1 MQTIASLARR
11 LDMSAEE
18 AVETLRKLHYDIE
31 DVDAEI
37 DDEQTDILIDID
49 ETPSA
54 FDAFLKKVKKEEA
67 AKKRKAER
75 LQKAAKKAA
84 VARKAKKKTATKK
97 TAASKSADEEAT
109 VEIAEPEEQA
119 EIAESTKVIVE
130 APVEEEPVEIVQPA
144 VSQEEAV
151 VEVFEE
157 PAQEMPL
164 IEESEEAPAL
174 AATVVEE
181 ESEKE
186 QEETP
191 VPEEPVAETPEIP
204 EQEVVSQQE
213 PQETVEILPE
223 VEPEETSE
231 VKSEDERT
239 GGDGDEVVAAILE
252 EEPVAAMI
260 LPPKEEEEKEENSAK
275 LTPVAQPE
283 TPVTNSRPLATPD
296 PEVVAAVIRK
306 AHERS
311 QQKAAVR
318 ARKTSERKGGAG
330 RKPAA
335 PAASIDA
342 PIPGPLPEKAEAGRG
357 APSGKTARKRK
368 KRAERAKLNEA
379 TMRREAAAA
388 VREIQAGG
396 SGKKRRKKQ
405 KRTDEAAS
413 TEQTQ
418 GGVIQVDE
426 NITVEQLANALQ
438 ADVTEVILALMDE
451 NIMANKNQVL
461 EMDVVRRLAAQY
473 DYEVEAVIPEEEDLL
488 AEEPDKPEDLR
499 LRAPVVTVMGHVDHG
514 KTSLLDRVRKDNV
527 AEGEA
532 GGITQHIAAYDVEMS
547 KGRVVFLDTPGH
559 EAFTQMRARGAHVT
573 DIVVLVVAADDGVKP
588 QTIEAIDHAKAAEVP
603 LVVAINKID
612 KPNAQPDR
620 VRQELTQYELV
631 DEAWGGKTIMRS
643 ISCKTGEGIEDLME
657 MLVLEA
663 EMLEL
668 KANPNKHARGAIV
681 ESELSRG
688 QGPVAWVLVQNGTL
702 HVGDYFLA
710 GESYGR
716 VRTMTNSKG
725 AQVKE
730 VGPSTPV
737 LVTGFSEPPN
747 AGDIFVTTED
757 ERVART
763 VAEKRV
769 AVNRQRKGPATK
781 HMTLED
787 FHARMMGVERK
798 QLNIIIKADVQ
809 GSVDVLNSSLAKLGN
824 EEVSVAVV
832 HSGVGGINE
841 SDIML
846 ASASDAVIVGFHVT
860 ANTRVKKI
868 AETEGVEIRTYRVI
882 YEMIDE
888 VRHALEGLL
897 TPDKKEVVLGHAEI
911 RQIFRSSAVGNIA
924 GSLQLDGETTRGSLA
939 RLIRDDVV
947 IQETKI
953 ATVRREKDE
962 VRSVATG
969 FECGIKLE
977 RYDDIQIGDII
988 ETYRIDEV
996 SKTL

>member
-54 FDAFLKKVKKEEA
+54 FDTFLKKVKKEEA

-97 TAASKSADEEAT
+97 KTASEPAEEEKAAETAESEEAA
-109 VEIAEPEEQA
+109 VIAQAPEVA
-119 EIAESTKVIVE
+119 VE
-130 APVEEEPVEIVQPA
+130 APVEEEAPVEIVPPA
-144 VSQEEAV
+144 EPQEEVAAEV
-151 VEVFEE
+151 VEEST
-157 PAQEMPL
+157 PEMPVVL
-164 IEESEEAPAL
+164 EAEEAPA
-174 AATVVEE
+174 AAVAEEAPEEELVAETRVEEKAVDEKPEAAELISEE
-181 ESEKE
+181 ES
-186 QEETP
+186 
-191 VPEEPVAETPEIP
+191 
-204 EQEVVSQQE
+204 
-213 PQETVEILPE
+213 QETVEILPE
-223 VEPEETSE
+223 VEETLETQSDSEETGTTVE
-231 VKSEDERT
+231 
-239 GGDGDEVVAAILE
+239 VAAAIVE
-252 EEPVAAMI
+252 ETPVAATI
-260 LPPKEEEEKEENSAK
+260 LPPKEEEEKEENSAQ
-275 LTPVAQPE
+275 LTPVAQPA
-283 TPVTNSRPLATPD
+283 TPVTSSRPLATPD

-318 ARKTSERKGGAG
+318 ARKTSERKGGGG

-335 PAASIDA
+335 PAASVDV
-342 PIPGPLPEKAEAGRG
+342 PTMPGPLPEKAEGGRG
-357 APSGKTARKRK
+357 AASGKTARKRK

-379 TMRREAAAA
+379 AMRREAAAA

-413 TEQTQ
+413 TEETQ

-438 ADVTEVILALMDE
+438 ADVTEIILALMDE

-688 QGPVAWVLVQNGTL
+688 QGPVAWVLVQSGTL

-747 AGDIFVTTED
+747 AGDIFVTTDD
-757 ERVART
+757 ERCRA
-763 VAEKRV
+763 
-769 AVNRQRKGPATK
+769 
-781 HMTLED
+781 HC
-787 FHARMMGVERK
+787 
-798 QLNIIIKADVQ
+798 
-809 GSVDVLNSSLAKLGN
+809 
-824 EEVSVAVV
+824 
-832 HSGVGGINE
+832 GGE
-841 SDIML
+841 
-846 ASASDAVIVGFHVT
+846 AGCC
-860 ANTRVKKI
+860 
-868 AETEGVEIRTYRVI
+868 E
-882 YEMIDE
+882 
-888 VRHALEGLL
+888 
-897 TPDKKEVVLGHAEI
+897 
-911 RQIFRSSAVGNIA
+911 SSA
-924 GSLQLDGETTRGSLA
+924 
-939 RLIRDDVV
+939 
-947 IQETKI
+947 
-953 ATVRREKDE
+953 
-962 VRSVATG
+962 
-969 FECGIKLE
+969 
-977 RYDDIQIGDII
+977 
-988 ETYRIDEV
+988 
-996 SKTL
+996 